1 MTTARRSIYAYSFA
15 LLVAPL
21 LLLTAKL
28 TYHDLCPLLVVPAI
42 LLATFW
48 GGTRPG
54 LLATATAIVSLAVFA
69 PMWSLTVLRMIV
81 LAAVGISA
89 AVIMRRLRD
98 AADAAAQGKSSE
110 HMLSQAVLETQQ
122 IARASDERFAQ
133 LASAI
138 REVFWMTSRD
148 KTQVLYVSPAYET
161 IWGMSAQKLYTNP
174 QAWIEAIHPSD
185 RERVA
190 TAWAASDV
198 SFNVEYRIVRPDGS
212 VRWVNDKASPVHD
225 ASGTLI
231 ALAGIAED
239 ITKRRELEEQLR
251 QTQKLESL
259 GLLAGGVAHDF
270 NNILGVITANANM
283 LSEGLPEG
291 HADRELVDE
300 IDAAVF
306 RAAALTRQLLAFS
319 RKQVTDP
326 VVLDLNRSVADTRK
340 MLRRL
345 VGEDISVRTSLDP
358 DLRRVRFDP
367 SSLVQVLMNL
377 AVNARDAMVDGGT
390 LTISTRNASAQE
402 ILLSVTDTGC
412 GMTREV
418 LDRVF
423 EPFFT
428 TKALGKGTGL
438 GLPVVH
444 GIVQQA
450 GGSIEIESEVGIGTT
465 FRIRLPAVDAPA
477 DPDLDRVAIAA
488 RGQEKIIL
496 VEDDCYVRAAASRA
510 LRARGYTVLE
520 ASEGRA
526 ALRLLRDHKADVR
539 LLVTDIVM
547 PGMNGRELA
556 ELACERLPGL
566 PVLFMSGY
574 ADDNDLRQ
582 SVQCAD
588 AHFIEKPFRI
598 QAFAAK
604 VRGVL
609 DEVEAVDANAEW
621 RDSESHLTQPL
632 CEHELETKPAKPVLA
647 ALVSAMI

>member
-1 MTTARRSIYAYSFA
+1 MTNRRRTAYAYSFA
-15 LLVAPL
+15 LLVTPL
-21 LLLTAKL
+21 LLIGAQLA
-28 TYHDLCPLLVVPAI
+28 YHDLEPLLVVPGI
-42 LLATFW
+42 LMATFL
-48 GGTRPG
+48 GGARPG
-54 LLATATAIVSLAVFA
+54 LAATAITIAAHLVFSPLSA
-69 PMWSLTVLRMIV
+69 LNVLRILV
-81 LAAVGISA
+81 LTAIGISA
-89 AVIMRRLRD
+89 SHTVRRFHD
-98 AADAAAQGKSSE
+98 IKQEAGAAQLSKRA
-110 HMLSQAVLETQQ
+110 LSQAVLHTQA
-122 IARASDERFAQ
+122 IARVSDERFSQ

-138 REVFWMTSRD
+138 SQVFWMTNLE
-148 KTQVLYVSPAYET
+148 KTEVLYVSPAYEK
-161 IWGMSAQKLYTNP
+161 IWGKSATALYASPT
-174 QAWIEAIHPSD
+174 AWLEGIHPAD
-185 RERVA
+185 RERV
-190 TAWAASDV
+190 TNAWYSSETFDI
-198 SFNVEYRIVRPDGS
+198 EYRVTRPDGS
-212 VRWVNDKASPVHD
+212 VRWIHDKASPVHD
-225 ASGTLI
+225 HHGTLI
-231 ALAGIAED
+231 AIAGICDD
-239 ITKRRELEEQLR
+239 ITDRRELEEQLR

-283 LSEGLPEG
+283 ISERLPEG
-291 HADRELVDE
+291 HADRELLYEV
-300 IDAAVF
+300 DAAVV

-326 VVLDLNRSVADTRK
+326 VVLDINRSVADTRK

-345 VGEDISVRTSLDP
+345 VGEDIVVHTSLDP
-358 DLRRVRFDP
+358 DLLRVRFDQ

-377 AVNARDAMVDGGT
+377 AVNARDAMPAGGT
-390 LTISTRNASAQE
+390 LTISTRNTPKE

-412 GMTREV
+412 GMSREV
-418 LDRVF
+418 LNRVF

-450 GGSIEIESEVGIGTT
+450 GGTIEIESEVGVGTT
-465 FRIRLPAVDAPA
+465 FLIRLPSIHLPA
-477 DPDLDRVAIAA
+477 DPVLDRVANVT

-496 VEDDCYVRAAASRA
+496 AEDDCYVRAAASRA

-556 ELACERLPGL
+556 ELAIERKPGL
-566 PVLFMSGY
+566 RVLFMSGY

-582 SVQCAD
+582 SVQRAD
-588 AHFIEKPFRI
+588 VQFIEKPFRI

-604 VRGVL
+604 VRQIL
-609 DEVEAVDANAEW
+609 DEPDDADADAEW
-621 RDSESHLTQPL
+621 RESSAHLTRPLSESDVQAPAP
-632 CEHELETKPAKPVLA
+632 KPQLA
-647 ALVSAMI
+647 ALASGMI